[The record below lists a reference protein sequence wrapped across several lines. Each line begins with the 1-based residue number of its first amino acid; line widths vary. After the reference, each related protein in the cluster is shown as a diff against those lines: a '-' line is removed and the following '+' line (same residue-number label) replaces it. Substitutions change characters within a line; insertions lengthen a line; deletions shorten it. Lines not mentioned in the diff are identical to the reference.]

1 MALPHAIVL
10 DFQYHALMTSATSS
24 GSPIDTAR
32 VSNRRTL
39 RFQTADEA
47 ATEAQRL
54 ASAER
59 GGNLTP
65 LGNWTLGQALGHLA
79 TWAEFSFTGA
89 PLKLPLPIRLMV
101 RLQKNKFL
109 TRPMPAGVKISRVPG
124 GTLGIDR
131 LPLDDGLAKYCAA
144 MDRLKNEA
152 PTKPN
157 VIFGPLTHEQWI
169 QLNLRHAELH
179 LSFFRPV
186 TD

>member
-1 MALPHAIVL
+1 
-10 DFQYHALMTSATSS
+10 MTAAAGSASL
-24 GSPIDTAR
+24 IDTAR

-39 RFQTADEA
+39 RFQTTNEA
-47 ATEAQRL
+47 VSEAQRL

-59 GGNLTP
+59 AGNLTP

-89 PLKLPLPIRLMV
+89 PLKPPLPIRLML

-109 TRPMPAGVKISRVPG
+109 TRPMPAGVKIPGVPG
-124 GTLGIDR
+124 GTLGIDPM
-131 LPLDDGLAKYCAA
+131 PLDDGLAKHCAA
-144 MDRLKNEA
+144 MDRLRSES

-179 LSFFRPV
+179 LSFFRPIP
-186 TD
+186 D

>member
-1 MALPHAIVL
+1 MTTAIG
-10 DFQYHALMTSATSS
+10 SA
-24 GSPIDTAR
+24 SPIDTAR

-47 ATEAQRL
+47 AAEAQRL

-59 GGNLTP
+59 AANLTP

-79 TWAEFSFTGA
+79 TWSEFSFTGA
-89 PLKLPLPIRLMV
+89 PLKPPLPIRLFL

-109 TRPMPAGVKISRVPG
+109 TRPMPAGVIIRGVPG

-144 MDRLKNEA
+144 MDRLKTEI

-157 VIFGPLTHEQWI
+157 VIFGPLTHDQWI
-169 QLNLRHAELH
+169 QLNLRHTELH
-179 LSFFRPV
+179 LSFFRPN